1 MFFSGCVHLL
11 PLAVFSSVRTEVKI
25 RELEKKVETL
35 KQQKV
40 TKDDYKKENPDVKLM
55 GDSKLLMPK
64 NINDKP
70 IILPLPKPV
79 DDEEEWNA
87 ID

>member
-1 MFFSGCVHLL
+1 
-11 PLAVFSSVRTEVKI
+11 
-25 RELEKKVETL
+25 
-35 KQQKV
+35 
-40 TKDDYKKENPDVKLM
+40 M
-55 GDSKLLMPK
+55 GDSKLLMPE

-79 DDEEEWNA
+79 DEEAEWNA

>member
-1 MFFSGCVHLL
+1 MVKVIFLLGMCMFFSGCVHLL

-40 TKDDYKKENPDVKLM
+40 TKDDYKKEHLADTK
-55 GDSKLLMPK
+55 
-64 NINDKP
+64 
-70 IILPLPKPV
+70 
-79 DDEEEWNA
+79 
-87 ID
+87 

>member
-1 MFFSGCVHLL
+1 
-11 PLAVFSSVRTEVKI
+11 
-25 RELEKKVETL
+25 
-35 KQQKV
+35 
-40 TKDDYKKENPDVKLM
+40 M
-55 GDSKLLMPK
+55 GDSQLLMPK
-64 NINDKP
+64 NINDED